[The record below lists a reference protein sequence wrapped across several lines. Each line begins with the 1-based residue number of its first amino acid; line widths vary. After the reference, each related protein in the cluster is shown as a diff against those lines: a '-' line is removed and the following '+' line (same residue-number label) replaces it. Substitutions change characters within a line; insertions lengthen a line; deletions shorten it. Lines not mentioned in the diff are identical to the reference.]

1 MGIIYPFKD
10 SSDTKTLEKNTIL
23 MWIQVIIAIL
33 SVYIILSARSVTKKN
48 SYWVRPAIR
57 QMLGNR
63 VQWKYKKKPIGHM
76 STFIR
81 ISSAD
86 INDWSNAIRR
96 QKRPTWSQYWY
107 PLYTYMYLVT
117 RLEGSGRELICL
129 VRIRFYV
136 FYVFRVECIRVAGA
150 AQFLR
155 GMIPKHE
162 GWHCTRMLPAARILR
177 HHA

>member
-10 SSDTKTLEKNTIL
+10 SSDTKTLEKPAVL

-33 SVYIILSARSVTKKN
+33 SVYIILSSRSVTKKN

-107 PLYTYMYLVT
+107 SLHVSGHEIGRKGADENWFVWL
-117 RLEGSGRELICL
+117 GSGFMYFMCSKLNAIWLSVQRNSCAEWYPNMKDDI
-129 VRIRFYV
+129 VDEYFQQP
-136 FYVFRVECIRVAGA
+136 E
-150 AQFLR
+150 
-155 GMIPKHE
+155 
-162 GWHCTRMLPAARILR
+162 
-177 HHA
+177 

>member
-1 MGIIYPFKD
+1 MIEK
-10 SSDTKTLEKNTIL
+10 KTSVTFGLNMENRNNWIHQYNTNHPKLTPLYTSRFISGYNLPIQGFFRYKNPGKNTIL

-63 VQWKYKKKPIGHM
+63 VQWIYFKKKPIGHM

-107 PLYTYMYLVT
+107 SLYT
-117 RLEGSGRELICL
+117 
-129 VRIRFYV
+129 
-136 FYVFRVECIRVAGA
+136 CIWSRDWKGA
-150 AQFLR
+150 DAN
-155 GMIPKHE
+155 
-162 GWHCTRMLPAARILR
+162 
-177 HHA
+177 